1 MRHFPHDCWSEIL
14 FKTKTN
20 FRSEWVFMTNAE
32 FQHKK
37 FEDTK
42 GVIRSRISKNR
53 QHNVINQEGKRR
65 QRGNYDLQSITQKTK
80 HRAIKS
86 KTKQKNKKERVELMY
101 YGRITC
107 YSCYKPADKLWMRKG
122 PTCYYVKWNIPVVIL
137 TPILRSG

>member
-1 MRHFPHDCWSEIL
+1 
-14 FKTKTN
+14 
-20 FRSEWVFMTNAE
+20 MTNAE

-80 HRAIKS
+80 HRAIKR
-86 KTKQKNKKERVELMY
+86 KTKQKTKKNGLSLCATGE
-101 YGRITC
+101 
-107 YSCYKPADKLWMRKG
+107 
-122 PTCYYVKWNIPVVIL
+122 
-137 TPILRSG
+137 